1 MFVSAPI
8 SPRIWTILGN
18 PCQTAIRMAV
28 SSCYQKNIKFLP
40 IFSKPS
46 STFFDNYLINSINLG
61 AALAQL
67 LHCLDVP
74 VAGGNMK
81 GRFKIL
87 KRENKGLKF
96 IKNLKTLQKTI
107 KVPC

>member
-1 MFVSAPI
+1 MFVSAPM
-8 SPRIWTILGN
+8 SPRICTIFGK

-28 SSCYQKNIKFLP
+28 SPCYQKNQKILIK
-40 IFSKPS
+40 FSKPS

-67 LHCLDVP
+67 LHRLNVP

-81 GRFKIL
+81 GRFEIL
-87 KRENKGLKF
+87 WKKDLIKF
-96 IKNLKTLQKTI
+96 IKK
-107 KVPC
+107 P